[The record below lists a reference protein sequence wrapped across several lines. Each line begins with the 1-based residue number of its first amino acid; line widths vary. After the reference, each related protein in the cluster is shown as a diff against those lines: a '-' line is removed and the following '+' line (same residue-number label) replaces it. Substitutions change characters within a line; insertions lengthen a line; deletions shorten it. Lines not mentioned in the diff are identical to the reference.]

1 VWCVGVLVL
10 FGRFYEFCWVVVAG
24 MVGFWGVLG
33 RIWGSENGLKMEFLG
48 SGVGAFSENGGFLGF
63 WGINYRLFLGV
74 KLGVLG

>member
-48 SGVGAFSENGGFLGF
+48 
-63 WGINYRLFLGV
+63 WG
-74 KLGVLG
+74 